1 MDRDRSGFLKIAVAT
16 VSVLLAVLLIVLAIV
31 IIRERSV
38 QDEKENAAPKNQTA
52 VSLSDSVS
60 SAERLSEAAS
70 EAERTVIPMRETED
84 DLRGNLDK
92 IAKSYGA
99 AAVQIAAIKNGA
111 VAEYYNYGSAD
122 KSGKKPVTADTVFRA
137 ASLSKLIDAMAVMK
151 LSEEGRMDI
160 DADTGY
166 YLGYRVRSPKYPDTV
181 ITPRMLMTHTSGIV
195 DSGTFLKSRNS
206 TSSTPLKKLLSLSSS
221 YSGNRPGKAHRYSN
235 FGAAVLAAAAEK
247 STGTPFYEYTE
258 NELFQPL
265 GIKGSFL
272 ASRIADPD
280 TIACLYDTG
289 GRPSYS
295 IQRQLREKCAEELGQ
310 THHIYQGNITISAT
324 DYARLLCVLLNGGK
338 GENGQQVLSSDS
350 VNEILKVQYSD
361 GGIRCGLCNFLSDGI
376 VKGRTMHYHTG
387 SNFGMYSSFAFDTDD
402 ATGVVVLTSGANAKK
417 ERSGV
422 YNICG
427 DMIREIYQHSAI
439 E

>member
-99 AAVQIAAIKNGA
+99 AAVQIAVIKNGA

-195 DSGTFLKSRNS
+195 DSGTFLNEHA
-206 TSSTPLKKLLSLSSS
+206 PGSSS
-221 YSGNRPGKAHRYSN
+221 SP
-235 FGAAVLAAAAEK
+235 
-247 STGTPFYEYTE
+247 
-258 NELFQPL
+258 
-265 GIKGSFL
+265 
-272 ASRIADPD
+272 ASRSRAA
-280 TIACLYDTG
+280 TT
-289 GRPSYS
+289 S
-295 IQRQLREKCAEELGQ
+295 ILFPNSFR
-310 THHIYQGNITISAT
+310 ISICT
-324 DYARLLCVLLNGGK
+324 N
-338 GENGQQVLSSDS
+338 
-350 VNEILKVQYSD
+350 
-361 GGIRCGLCNFLSDGI
+361 CG
-376 VKGRTMHYHTG
+376 
-387 SNFGMYSSFAFDTDD
+387 
-402 ATGVVVLTSGANAKK
+402 
-417 ERSGV
+417 
-422 YNICG
+422 
-427 DMIREIYQHSAI
+427 
-439 E
+439 